1 MIKFP
6 SYIKDKN
13 KGLSFESKINKAN
26 EYYKENNIALI
37 YKKPTPIKI
46 ISIDNETQL
55 ITKAA
60 FESKSTT
67 DYNVVFNGKYIDF
80 EAKSTHSKTS
90 LPLKNIE
97 DHQIEHIKNVLN
109 FGGISFLLVEFSALD
124 EIYLLKGDKLLA
136 FLDNENR
143 SSIPLTYFK
152 KEGFLV
158 PSNLK
163 IYVDYLSVLLKRA
176 RICRVFDKFELV
188 YSLRI

>member
-67 DYNVVFNGKYIDF
+67 DYNGVFNGKYIDF

-163 IYVDYLSVLLKRA
+163 IYVDYLSIL
-176 RICRVFDKFELV
+176 
-188 YSLRI
+188 